1 MTDWPE
7 PFIRAILTPRGDGL
21 RTLTPPPSCP
31 YPGSRRWRSTVP
43 LVVTAALIVIAAI
56 VWAAAGWAQTPGV
69 RPGVSSSGSA
79 SSHTECRQQGAIQVC
94 TTQSQSQTTVTTC
107 RMVGQTLQCNTQT
120 THK

>member
-56 VWAAAGWAQTPGV
+56 VWAAAGWAQDSQGRASPYV
-69 RPGVSSSGSA
+69 RLNML
-79 SSHTECRQQGAIQVC
+79 R
-94 TTQSQSQTTVTTC
+94 
-107 RMVGQTLQCNTQT
+107 RR
-120 THK
+120 